1 VPVHS
6 SQAEERIAILKRQG
20 KGAFSGPP
28 LPPGPLI
35 GFAVAILAVIL
46 ISLFTYQAS
55 VTRGETASA
64 VSHTIEVRE
73 QLQVLLSTLKDA
85 ETSQRGFLLT
95 GLESYLGPYNQAKAS
110 LAGEIGKLRALV
122 SDSQEQL
129 RRLSQIEGLSGEKMD
144 ELAQTIALRRAGDS
158 AGALALVQS
167 DRGKMAMDRVRTVAA
182 QMEAQERDL
191 LNARQ
196 ADWQDAVTFSTA
208 VSWGGSALLLV
219 LIVAAAATTSRDYR
233 LREKQA
239 WIRAGQMGLAER
251 LQGEQRLDVLG
262 DNTLA
267 FLTSYLNA
275 QIGAIYL
282 RTEAGALERFAAY
295 AMQDHASP
303 ATLQHG
309 QGLLGQAA
317 KLNRVMH
324 VKDVPAD
331 YLVVSSAVGR
341 RQPSELLIVPAAS
354 EGVVQA
360 VFELGFLRPVRAE
373 EEELLVR
380 LSDQVAVAVRSSKDR
395 TRLEELLEETQRQ
408 SEELQAQQEE
418 LRVNNEELEE
428 QGQALKASQ
437 LRLETQQAEL
447 EETNAQLEEQTQLL
461 EVQKDDLA
469 KTQVVLV
476 EKATELERANQYKSE
491 FLANMSHELRTP
503 LNSTLILAKLLADNK
518 HGNLTDEQ
526 VRFAQTISSAGRDLL
541 ALINDILDLSKMEA
555 GKLDIVPESF
565 VLAKLA
571 EELNASF
578 AVTAQQKGLG
588 LKVVIEPGVPARMET
603 DMQRLGQ
610 ILKNLLSNAIKFTEK
625 GEVSLR
631 IYAQANER
639 IAFAVRDT
647 GIGIGQD
654 QHQFIFEA
662 FRQADGSTH
671 RKYGGTGLGLS
682 ISRDLAHLLGGD
694 IQVQSRPGE
703 GSIFTL
709 SLPQVYRSEQAL
721 PRPAPPSAAELA
733 SASALQAARVA
744 TAPDIRISPASAAA
758 LPATPTRLQEI
769 AIDDDRHRI
778 APGARVIQVIEDDA
792 AFALILRDLAREMG
806 FQCVITHSA
815 NEGVAAAELYRPSAI
830 LLDMNLPDFS
840 GLGVLDQ
847 IKRNPRTRH
856 IPVHVVSVADYAHEA
871 MERGAVG
878 YALKPVQREDLVG
891 AIRKLEAKFLQD
903 LRHVLVVEDD
913 ARQLD
918 SIRQLLAGE
927 NINLVG
933 VRTAT
938 EALARLRETT
948 FDCMVMD
955 LNLPDL
961 SGYQLLEKMAEQEHV
976 AFPPVIVYTGRSLS
990 SEEEQNLR
998 RFSRSIIIKDARSPE
1013 RLLDEVTLFL
1023 HQVETALSPESQ
1035 RLLKVARDRETVF
1048 EGRRILVV
1056 EDDVRNIFALSSVL
1070 EPKGMKVDIA
1080 RNGRE
1085 AIDALQRSREQNN
1098 GKDQAGAPIDLVLMD
1113 IMMPEMDGLT
1123 AMREIRKDA
1132 HWKRLPIIALTAKAM
1147 KDDQEKCL
1155 AAGANDYIAKPL
1167 DVEKLLSLVRVWMPK

>member
-1 VPVHS
+1 M
-6 SQAEERIAILKRQG
+6 LKRQG

-28 LPPGPLI
+28 LPMGPLI
-35 GFAVAILAVIL
+35 GFSVAIVAVVL
-46 ISLFTYQAS
+46 IALFTYEAS
-55 VTRGETASA
+55 VSRGEAANA
-64 VSHTIEVRE
+64 VSHTMQVRE
-73 QLQVLLSTLKDA
+73 QLQNLVSTLKDA

-95 GLESYLGPYNQAKAS
+95 GTESYLSPYNQARAA
-110 LAGEIGKLRALV
+110 LPGEITRLRELIV
-122 SDSQEQL
+122 DNPDQVK
-129 RRLSQIEGLSGEKMD
+129 RLSQVERVVNDKME
-144 ELAQTIALRRAGDS
+144 ELAETITRRRNGDA
-158 AGALALVQS
+158 AGALAVVQS
-167 DRGKMAMDRVRTVAA
+167 DRGKMSMDRVRTLTRD
-182 QMEAQERDL
+182 MEEQERDL
-191 LNARQ
+191 LTARQ
-196 ADWQDAVTFSTA
+196 SDWRDAVAFSTA
-208 VSWGGSALLLV
+208 VAWGGSALLLV
-219 LIVAAAATTSRDYR
+219 LIAAAAVTTSRDYR
-233 LREKQA
+233 SREKQT

-251 LQGEQRLDVLG
+251 LQGEQRLSALG
-262 DNTLA
+262 ENTLA
-267 FLTSYLNA
+267 FLTAYLNA
-275 QIGAIYL
+275 QVGAIYL
-282 RTEAGALERFAAY
+282 RTDGGDFQRFAAY
-295 AMQDHASP
+295 ALEDEGEQQIQPNLRD
-303 ATLQHG
+303 G

-317 KLNRVMH
+317 KLNRAMH
-324 VKDVPAD
+324 VKDVPEH
-331 YLVVSSAVGR
+331 YLTVSSAVGR
-341 RQPSELLIVPAAS
+341 HQPRELLIVPAS
-354 EGVVQA
+354 VDGTVQT
-360 VFELGFLRPVRAE
+360 VFELGFLRRVRAE
-373 EEELLVR
+373 EEELLAR
-380 LSDQVAVAVRSSKDR
+380 LSDQIAIAVRSSKDR

-447 EETNAQLEEQTQLL
+447 EETNAQLEEQAQLL
-461 EVQKDDLA
+461 ELQKDDLA

-476 EKATELERANQYKSE
+476 DKATELERANQYKSE

-518 HGNLTDEQ
+518 QGNLTDEQ
-526 VRFAQTISSAGRDLL
+526 VRFAQTISSAGNDLL

-555 GKLDIVPESF
+555 GKLDIVSESF
-565 VLAKLA
+565 VVTKLA
-571 EELNASF
+571 EELKASF
-578 AVTAQQKGLG
+578 AMTAQQKGLG
-588 LKVVIEPGVPARMET
+588 FKVEVEPGVPQRMET

-631 IYAQANER
+631 VYADAQNR

-647 GIGIGQD
+647 GIGIGED

-682 ISRDLAHLLGGD
+682 ISRDLAQLLGGD
-694 IQVQSRPGE
+694 ITVQSRPGE

-709 SLPQVYRSEQAL
+709 SLPQVYSGDQAIL
-721 PRPAPPSAAELA
+721 RAPATAPKSANAAAAA
-733 SASALQAARVA
+733 STLQAAQVA
-744 TAPDIRISPASAAA
+744 TAPDVRVASASATA
-758 LPATPTRLQEI
+758 ATPTRLQEI

-778 APGARVIQVIEDDA
+778 EATARLILVIEDDP
-792 AFALILRDLAREMG
+792 AFAMILRDLAHEMG
-806 FQCVITHSA
+806 FQCVVTHSA
-815 NEGVAAAELYRPSAI
+815 NEGVAAAEMYRPSAI
-830 LLDMNLPDFS
+830 LMDMNLPDFS

-847 IKRNPRTRH
+847 IKRNPKTRH
-856 IPVHVVSVADYAHEA
+856 IPVHVVSVADYSQEA
-871 MERGAVG
+871 MERGAIG
-878 YALKPVQREDLVG
+878 YALKPVQREELIG
-891 AIRKLEAKFLQD
+891 AIRKLEAKFLQG

-938 EALARLRETT
+938 DALARLRETT

-990 SEEEQNLR
+990 AEEEQNLR

-1023 HQVETALSPESQ
+1023 HQVETTLPPESQ

-1070 EPKGMKVDIA
+1070 EPKGMKVEIA

-1085 AIDALQRSREQNN
+1085 ALDALQRSQD
-1098 GKDQAGAPIDLVLMD
+1098 KPGAVIDLVLMD

-1123 AMREIRKDA
+1123 AMREIRKQA
-1132 HWKRLPIIALTAKAM
+1132 IWKRLPIIALTAKAM